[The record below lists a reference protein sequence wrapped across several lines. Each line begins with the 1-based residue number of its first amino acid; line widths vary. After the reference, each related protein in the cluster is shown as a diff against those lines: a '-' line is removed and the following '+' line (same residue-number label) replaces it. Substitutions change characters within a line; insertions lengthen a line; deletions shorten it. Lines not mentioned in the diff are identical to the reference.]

1 MLPKSLLFSFQ
12 DLRRQLDVTLQ
23 QKIANPR
30 MELYTPSSHHSAPNP
45 SSQLIQ
51 AIIDLITSEDYS
63 DQVANGNQ
71 LLITQLCIIFVFI
84 CRQHDWQQGN
94 TYIIENDANTHATI
108 SHVISSQC
116 SLLHCSNNG
125 YSLDNFYSE
134 VH

>member
-1 MLPKSLLFSFQ
+1 MLPNSFLSSFQ

-30 MELYTPSSHHSAPNP
+30 MELYTLSSHHSAASP

-63 DQVANGNQ
+63 DQVANGN
-71 LLITQLCIIFVFI
+71 LTTQLCITFVFI

-94 TYIIENDANTHATI
+94 TYTIENDANTLYPH
-108 SHVISSQC
+108 HNQ
-116 SLLHCSNNG
+116 
-125 YSLDNFYSE
+125 
-134 VH
+134 